1 MHLLGGWL
9 YNLRRFTIMSISPSD
24 EGLNPLDKQNVVVVE
39 EAPPST
45 ARRVLLEIIETIVLA
60 LVLFT
65 AINFLTARIR
75 VDGSSMEPNFHDGDY
90 VIVNRMAYRLG
101 DIQRGDVIVFPYPLH
116 EEDDYIK
123 RVIGLPGDHV
133 AIYSGVVYLNGEP
146 LTEPY
151 IMEKPD
157 TDLAET
163 VIPDGYVYV
172 MGDNRNASSDSRSW
186 GPLEIEK
193 IIGKAVFRYWPFSTM
208 GLIDHPDLVVS
219 SP

>member
-1 MHLLGGWL
+1 MTLPPK
-9 YNLRRFTIMSISPSD
+9 NSD
-24 EGLNPLDKQNVVVVE
+24 LSPLDRQNVVALE
-39 EAPPST
+39 EAPPSS
-45 ARRVLLEIIETIVLA
+45 ARRVLLEVVETIILA
-60 LVLFT
+60 LILFV

-90 VIVNRMAYRLG
+90 VVVNRLAYRMG

-133 AIYSGVVYLNGEP
+133 AVYGGVVYVNGEA
-146 LTEPY
+146 LDETY
-151 IMEKPD
+151 IMEKPNS
-157 TDLAET
+157 DLAEI
-163 VIPDGYVYV
+163 VVPEGYVYV

-186 GPLEIEK
+186 GPLKIEK
-193 IIGKAVFRYWPFSTM
+193 IIGKAIFRYWPFSTM
-208 GLIDHPDLVVS
+208 GVVYHPDLTLA

>member
-1 MHLLGGWL
+1 MT
-9 YNLRRFTIMSISPSD
+9 NSPSNPI
-24 EGLNPLDKQNVVVVE
+24 GPLDRQNVVKVE
-39 EAPPST
+39 MPKS
-45 ARRVLLEIIETIVLA
+45 RLRNVLLEVIETIVLA
-60 LVLFT
+60 LVLFM

-101 DIQRGDVIVFPYPLH
+101 DMQRGDVIVFPYPLH

-133 AIYSGVVYLNGEP
+133 AIYSGVVYVNGEA
-146 LTEPY
+146 LAEPY

-157 TDLAET
+157 ADLAEI
-163 VIPDGYVYV
+163 VVPDGYVYV

-186 GPLEIEK
+186 GPLKIEK
-193 IIGKAVFRYWPFSTM
+193 IIGKAVFRYWPFSTL
-208 GLIDHPDLVVS
+208 GLVEHPDLSVS

>member
-1 MHLLGGWL
+1 MT
-9 YNLRRFTIMSISPSD
+9 NFPSNPISP
-24 EGLNPLDKQNVVVVE
+24 LDRQNVVKVE
-39 EAPPST
+39 MPRSRL
-45 ARRVLLEIIETIVLA
+45 RRVLLEVIETIVLA
-60 LVLFT
+60 LVLFM

-101 DIQRGDVIVFPYPLH
+101 DMQRGDVIVFPYPLH

-133 AIYSGVVYLNGEP
+133 AIYNGVVYVNGEA
-146 LTEPY
+146 LAEPY

-157 TDLAET
+157 ADLAEI
-163 VIPDGYVYV
+163 VVPDGYVYV

-186 GPLEIEK
+186 GPLKIEK

-208 GLIDHPDLVVS
+208 GLVDHPNLAVA

>member
-1 MHLLGGWL
+1 
-9 YNLRRFTIMSISPSD
+9 MSSPPSKQ
-24 EGLNPLDKQNVVVVE
+24 EVSPLDKQNVVAME
-39 EAPPST
+39 EAPPSG
-45 ARRVLLEIIETIVLA
+45 ARRILLEIIETIVLA
-60 LVLFT
+60 LVLFM

-133 AIYSGVVYLNGEP
+133 AVYGGVVYVNAEALS
-146 LTEPY
+146 EPY

-157 TDLAET
+157 TDLAE
-163 VIPDGYVYV
+163 VIVPDGYVYV

-186 GPLEIEK
+186 GPLKIEK

-208 GLIDHPDLVVS
+208 GLIAHPDLAVA

>member
-1 MHLLGGWL
+1 
-9 YNLRRFTIMSISPSD
+9 MSLPTPDPDVS
-24 EGLNPLDKQNVVVVE
+24 PLDKQNVVALE
-39 EAPPST
+39 EAHPST
-45 ARRVLLEIIETIVLA
+45 TRRVLLEIFETIVLA
-60 LVLFT
+60 LVLFM

-133 AIYSGVVYLNGEP
+133 AIYSGVVYVNGEP

-157 TDLAET
+157 TDLAEI

-172 MGDNRNASSDSRSW
+172 MGDNRNASSDSRAW
-186 GPLEIEK
+186 GPLKIEK
-193 IIGKAVFRYWPFSTM
+193 IIGKAVFRYWPFATV
-208 GLIDHPDLVVS
+208 GLVDHPDLTVVS
-219 SP
+219 Q

>member
-1 MHLLGGWL
+1 
-9 YNLRRFTIMSISPSD
+9 MSSPASKQ
-24 EGLNPLDKQNVVVVE
+24 EVSPLDKQNVVAMA
-39 EAPPST
+39 EAPPSG
-45 ARRVLLEIIETIVLA
+45 ARRILLEIIETIVLA
-60 LVLFT
+60 LVLFM

-90 VIVNRMAYRLG
+90 VIVNRMAYRFG

-133 AIYSGVVYLNGEP
+133 AVYSGIVYVNGEA
-146 LTEPY
+146 LSEPY
-151 IMEKPD
+151 IMEKPN
-157 TDLAET
+157 TDLAE
-163 VIPDGYVYV
+163 VIVPDGYVYV

-186 GPLEIEK
+186 GPLQIEK

-208 GLIDHPDLVVS
+208 GLIAHPDLAVVT
-219 SP
+219 P

>member
-1 MHLLGGWL
+1 MAV
-9 YNLRRFTIMSISPSD
+9 NPSD
-24 EGLNPLDKQNVVVVE
+24 KGLSPLDKQNVVALE
-39 EAPPST
+39 EAPPSS

-60 LVLFT
+60 LVLFL

-101 DIQRGDVIVFPYPLH
+101 DIQRGDVIVFPYPLN
-116 EEDDYIK
+116 EEEDYIK

-133 AIYSGVVYLNGEP
+133 AVYGGVVYVNGVALFE
-146 LTEPY
+146 TY

-157 TDLAET
+157 TDSAE
-163 VIPDGYVYV
+163 VVVPDGYVFV

-186 GPLEIEK
+186 GPLKIEK
-193 IIGKAVFRYWPFSTM
+193 IIGKAVFRYWPFPTM
-208 GLIDHPDLVVS
+208 GLVDHPNLAVT

>member
-1 MHLLGGWL
+1 
-9 YNLRRFTIMSISPSD
+9 MSLHPSNH
-24 EGLNPLDKQNVVVVE
+24 EVSPLDKQNVVALE

-45 ARRVLLEIIETIVLA
+45 TRRILLEIIETILLA
-60 LVLFT
+60 LVLFF

-90 VIVNRMAYRLG
+90 VIVNRMAYRFG

-116 EEDDYIK
+116 PEDDYIK
-123 RVIGLPGDHV
+123 RIIGLPGDHV
-133 AIYSGVVYLNGEP
+133 AVYGGVVYVNGQA
-146 LTEPY
+146 LSEPY

-157 TDLAET
+157 SDLAE
-163 VIPDGYVYV
+163 VVVPDGYVYV

-186 GPLEIEK
+186 GPLEIK
-193 IIGKAVFRYWPFSTM
+193 DIIGKAVFRYWPFSTL
-208 GLIDHPDLVVS
+208 GLIYHPDLAVA

>member
-1 MHLLGGWL
+1 
-9 YNLRRFTIMSISPSD
+9 MSSPPSKQ
-24 EGLNPLDKQNVVVVE
+24 EVSPLDKQNVVAME
-39 EAPPST
+39 EAPPSG
-45 ARRVLLEIIETIVLA
+45 ARRILLEIIETIVLA
-60 LVLFT
+60 LVLFM

-90 VIVNRMAYRLG
+90 VIVNRMAYRFG

-133 AIYSGVVYLNGEP
+133 AVYSGIVYVNGEAM
-146 LTEPY
+146 TEPY
-151 IMEKPD
+151 IMEKPN
-157 TDLAET
+157 TDLAE
-163 VIPDGYVYV
+163 VIVPDGYVYV

-186 GPLEIEK
+186 GPLQIEK

-208 GLIDHPDLVVS
+208 GLIAHPDLAVA

>member
-1 MHLLGGWL
+1 MAVPTQNNDL
-9 YNLRRFTIMSISPSD
+9 T
-24 EGLNPLDKQNVVVVE
+24 PLDKQNVVAME
-39 EAPPST
+39 EAPPSN
-45 ARRVLLEIIETIVLA
+45 ARRILLEIIETIVLA
-60 LVLFT
+60 LVLFM

-75 VDGSSMEPNFHDGDY
+75 VDGSSMQPNFHDGDY

-133 AIYSGVVYLNGEP
+133 AVYSGIVYVNGEA
-146 LTEPY
+146 LSEPY
-151 IMEKPD
+151 IMEKPN
-157 TDLAET
+157 TDLAE
-163 VIPDGYVYV
+163 VVVPDGYVYV

-186 GPLEIEK
+186 GPLQIEK

-208 GLIDHPDLVVS
+208 GLIAHPDLAVA

>member
-1 MHLLGGWL
+1 
-9 YNLRRFTIMSISPSD
+9 MSSPPSKQ
-24 EGLNPLDKQNVVVVE
+24 EVSPLDKQNVVAME
-39 EAPPST
+39 EAPPSG
-45 ARRVLLEIIETIVLA
+45 ARRILLEIIETIVLA
-60 LVLFT
+60 LVLFM

-133 AIYSGVVYLNGEP
+133 AVYGGVVYVNAEALS
-146 LTEPY
+146 EPY

-157 TDLAET
+157 TDLAE
-163 VIPDGYVYV
+163 VIVPDGYVYV

-186 GPLEIEK
+186 GPLKIEK
-193 IIGKAVFRYWPFSTM
+193 IIGKAVFRYWPFSTI
-208 GLIDHPDLVVS
+208 GFIAHPDLAVA